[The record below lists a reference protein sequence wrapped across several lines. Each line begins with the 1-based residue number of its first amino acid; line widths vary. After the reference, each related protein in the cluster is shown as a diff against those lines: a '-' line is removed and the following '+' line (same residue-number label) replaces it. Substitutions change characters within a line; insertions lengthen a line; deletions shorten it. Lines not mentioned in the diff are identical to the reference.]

1 MSCLR
6 SMEEKMNKI
15 YISTALLLSS
25 VLITP
30 SCVPVAAVSS
40 TVVGTTIAQERT
52 AGDRLD
58 DNIIKLK
65 VQELFIQADT
75 PNMYESIDVNVH
87 EGRVLLTG
95 SVQDAKN
102 QQDAAKLAW
111 KVRSVNEVINE
122 IVVNEKDPLRDTSK
136 DIYLANAVR
145 SKLLLEDDLRSV
157 NYIVETNMSVVY
169 LLGVAQDQ
177 NELNRALKVA
187 GSVKGV
193 RKIVN
198 HVILKNDPRRNAKPI
213 NQE

>member
-1 MSCLR
+1 MST
-6 SMEEKMNKI
+6 KI
-15 YISTALLLSS
+15 ISSALLLS
-25 VLITP
+25 IIAMTP
-30 SCVPVAAVSS
+30 SCVPIAAVSS

-52 AGDRLD
+52 VGNRLD

-65 VQELFIQADT
+65 IQELFIQADT

-95 SVQDAKN
+95 SVKDASN
-102 QQDAAKLAW
+102 QSDAAKLAW

-122 IVVNEKDPLRDTSK
+122 IQVNDKDPLRDTSK

-145 SKLLLEDDLRSV
+145 SKLLMEDDLRSV
-157 NYIVETNMSVVY
+157 NYIVETNMSIVY
-169 LLGVAQDQ
+169 LLGIAQDQ
-177 NELNRALKVA
+177 DELNKAIQVA

-198 HVILKNDPRRNAKPI
+198 HVILKNDPRRNSKPL